1 MNLMGFEHALQLSA
15 LLAISNPEAALS
27 VTAPSPNPV
36 ANAVGDRYGQLIHK
50 KRVFISNPTTQ
61 CLYNFSAGYPILYP
75 LGPTA
80 GTFTDATDPL
90 MPGLT
95 FIPALG
101 VQQISSTALSNSAVS
116 LLDFNVFR

>member
-1 MNLMGFEHALQLSA
+1 MGFEHALQLSA

-36 ANAVGDRYGQLIHK
+36 ANAVGDRYGQSIHTK
-50 KRVFISNPTTQ
+50 EYILISNPTTQ

-101 VQQISSTALSNSAVS
+101 IQQISSTALSNSAVS